1 MSFFRK
7 KEPYIL
13 LVGDLVFFSASLW
26 LALLIRHQ
34 QVPSQASFFT
44 HLAPFGILFA
54 AWILVFYIAGLYE
67 KHTVILRSKLPNIL
81 ASTQFTNS
89 ALAVIF
95 FYFIPFFGITP
106 KTILFIYLFISF
118 ILILAWRMYG
128 YFVIGRGR
136 PLSAILIGSGDEMK
150 ELYNEI
156 NNNPIY
162 DLKFVSSVDLN
173 RSDEKGFWDE
183 IVSYLYSE

>member
-1 MSFFRK
+1 
-7 KEPYIL
+7 
-13 LVGDLVFFSASLW
+13 
-26 LALLIRHQ
+26 
-34 QVPSQASFFT
+34 
-44 HLAPFGILFA
+44 
-54 AWILVFYIAGLYE
+54 
-67 KHTVILRSKLPNIL
+67 
-81 ASTQFTNS
+81 
-89 ALAVIF
+89 
-95 FYFIPFFGITP
+95 
-106 KTILFIYLFISF
+106 
-118 ILILAWRMYG
+118 MYG

-183 IVSYLYSE
+183 IVSYIYSEEVSIIAIDLANKGVVVTKKQAERLLGAVADYAELSGR